1 MSREP
6 KGTAP
11 LDPPP
16 SDRVV
21 LRRLLFSF
29 FAPHRTRLA
38 VILVLALGMAVLS
51 ACEPLLFKMVF
62 DAFAAGAS
70 KATLAAMFVGALIVT
85 LMLRE
90 ALGALLD
97 CSVWG
102 VRIGVGYDMM
112 RATVER
118 LHALPLSHHREQ
130 GVGAV
135 MTKIERGIS
144 GSVAAFSE
152 AAFHAVPAVVY
163 LAISVVVMIRL
174 DWRLSLVVIAFAPLP
189 ALLGTRAAKE
199 QTTRER
205 DLMRRWTRIFSR
217 FNEALSGIAVVKSFV
232 KEEDEKRR
240 FLGGVAAANDVV
252 LRGVATD
259 AKVTAWKNASMAL
272 ARIAAIGFGGWL
284 VVRSE
289 ITLGTLVAFLG
300 YVSGVFTPVQ
310 SLTGMYQT
318 MRKGAVALEAL
329 NEVLGAEDAMGDA
342 VDARDV
348 GPLIG
353 DVRFEDVAFAYR
365 AGTPVLRGVSLHARP
380 GETIALVGGSG
391 SGKSTLMALLQRLY
405 APDAGTIYLDGTDIR
420 HFKQRSVRS
429 QIAVVLQE
437 AWLFDDSVFDNIAFG
452 RPTATREEIE
462 AAARAANAHDFI
474 MALPGGYDSRVG
486 ERGCKLSG
494 GERQRIAIARALLK
508 DAPIL
513 ILDEATSALDAES
526 EDAVREAI
534 ARLTA
539 GRTTFVIAHRLT
551 TVTDAD
557 RVVVLDDG
565 AIVESGT
572 HEHLLASGGRYA
584 QLIARQ
590 RRGLFIAA

>member
-1 MSREP
+1 MPRELAD
-6 KGTAP
+6 TAAAA
-11 LDPPP
+11 
-16 SDRVV
+16 SHRVA
-21 LRRLLFSF
+21 LRRLLLSF
-29 FAPHRTRLA
+29 FSPYRTRLA
-38 VILVLALGMAVLS
+38 KIFALALGIAVLS
-51 ACEPLLFKMVF
+51 AGEPLLFKLVF
-62 DAFAAGAS
+62 DAFAVGRSA
-70 KATLAAMFVGALIVT
+70 ATTAAMLVGALVA
-85 LMLRE
+85 MLLARE
-90 ALGALLD
+90 ALNGVLD
-97 CSVWG
+97 CAIWR

-118 LHALPLSHHREQ
+118 LHALPLAHHREQ

-152 AAFHAVPAVVY
+152 AAFHFVPAVVY
-163 LAISVVVMIRL
+163 LAISIVVMIRL

-205 DLMRRWTRIFSR
+205 DLMRRWTSIFSR

-240 FLGGVAAANDVV
+240 FLGGVSAANDVV
-252 LRGVATD
+252 LRGVVTD
-259 AKVTAWKNASMAL
+259 AKVTAAKNASMAL
-272 ARIAAIGFGGWL
+272 ARIAAIAFGGFL
-284 VVRSE
+284 VVRNE
-289 ITLGTLVAFLG
+289 VTLGTLVAFLG
-300 YVSGVFTPVQ
+300 YVTGVFTPVQ

-318 MRKGAVALEAL
+318 SRKGAVALETL
-329 NEVLGAEDAMGDA
+329 NEVLGAEDALGDA
-342 VDARDV
+342 DDARDV
-348 GPLIG
+348 DGPLIG

-405 APDAGTIYLDGTDIR
+405 APDAGTIWLDGTDIR
-420 HFKQRSVRS
+420 VLRQRSVRK

-437 AWLFDDSVFDNIAFG
+437 AWLFDDSVYDNIAFG
-452 RPTATREEIE
+452 RPSATREEIE
-462 AAARAANAHDFI
+462 AAAKAANAHDFI
-474 MALPGGYDSRVG
+474 MMLPGSYDSRVG

-494 GERQRIAIARALLK
+494 GQRQRIAIARALLK

-534 ARLTA
+534 VRLTR

-551 TVTDAD
+551 TITEAD

-572 HEHLLASGGRYA
+572 HDHLLRSGGRYA
-584 QLIARQ
+584 ELVARQ
-590 RRGLFIAA
+590 RRGLFVAA